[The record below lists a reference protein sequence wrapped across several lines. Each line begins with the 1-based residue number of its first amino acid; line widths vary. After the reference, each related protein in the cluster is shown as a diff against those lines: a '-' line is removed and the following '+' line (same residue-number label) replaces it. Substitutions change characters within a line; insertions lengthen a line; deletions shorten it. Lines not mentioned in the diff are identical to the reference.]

1 MLYQLGAAQFDVAP
15 VNVHQVKRS
24 VGADFA
30 AKDIV
35 GAPRPREFV
44 GEADEQISL
53 SGKIFPAHFG
63 GLGGLAAME
72 AMARSGQPQ
81 MLVRGDGAVLGWYV
95 IVKLSE
101 LQSHLDRNGVGKIID
116 FEMTLMKSPTAASA
130 GAMLATL
137 MSLFG

>member
-1 MLYQLGAAQFDVAP
+1 MLYQLGAAQFEVAP
-15 VNVHQVKRS
+15 VNIHQVKRQL
-24 VGADFA
+24 GADFA

-44 GEADEQISL
+44 GEADEQITL
-53 SGKIFPAHFG
+53 LGKIFPAHFG
-63 GLGGLAAME
+63 GLGGLSAME
-72 AMARSGQPQ
+72 EMARGGQPQ

-95 IVKLSE
+95 IVKLAE
-101 LQSHLDRNGVGKIID
+101 QQSHLDQNGVGRLIE

>member
-1 MLYQLGAAQFDVAP
+1 MLFQLGYVQFEVAP
-15 VNVHQVKRS
+15 VNIHQISRE

-35 GAPRPREFV
+35 GAQRPREFV
-44 GEADEQISL
+44 GEMDEQITL

-63 GLGGLAAME
+63 GLGGLSALE

-81 MLVRGDGAVLGWYV
+81 MLLRGDGTVFGWYL
-95 IVKLSE
+95 IERLAE
-101 LQSHLDRNGVGKIID
+101 TQNYLDARGVGKIVE
-116 FEMTLMKSPTAASA
+116 FEIALVKSPDAASA
-130 GAMLATL
+130 GSMLSTL

>member
-1 MLYQLGAAQFDVAP
+1 MLYQLGAAQFEVAP
-15 VNVHQVKRS
+15 VNIHQVKRQ

-44 GEADEQISL
+44 GEADEQITL

-101 LQSHLDRNGVGKIID
+101 QQSYLDQNGVGKIIE

-130 GAMLATL
+130 GSMLATL